1 MSNPLKQLVLFVA
14 VSLSCATCLAKD
26 VKDTIYSAG
35 GDRVIVNYSI
45 SQSGG
50 QMTVKFN
57 GVQKKL
63 SKKNQEKFRKL
74 DEIAVVIFDRTGN
87 YKDIK
92 FEGMGTEAFMVPSNL
107 SYSRSEDG
115 YFLLQESPSLIFSI
129 TSGNKAQLS
138 IPLYLA
144 HYEKKHRYKVISRC
158 GTLQL
163 SSTAKAGKKSAGGDV
178 GDGEMRE
185 ETITTTEEVTSEGI
199 SPADEA
205 SIRISSIKSMLDK
218 ATKVPFSDELNH
230 EAEMLRELRF
240 KVTDH
245 AVSSQIS
252 QVLEAFDNKK
262 QELEAQADANQA
274 GAQAAKENQ
283 AKMDQARQDSIA
295 AQQALQAAKDK
306 KEIIWLVLGVV
317 GLIGAYKIG
326 TQVYQNYNTKKMQ
339 KKAQEKVLEN
349 MKKMEQK
356 MNSLNQMN
364 PMNNMNT
371 QSGSNPLGRTI
382 ARQQQNV
389 ERTVERKVKTAAQKE
404 AEAAKKKLMEK
415 LGKKSS
421 QNGKNRNISI

>member
-50 QMTVKFN
+50 QITVKFN

-115 YFLLQESPSLIFSI
+115 YFLLQESPSLNFSI

-163 SSTAKAGKKSAGGDV
+163 SSTAKAGKKSAGGSDM

-240 KVTDH
+240 KVTDP

-295 AQQALQAAKDK
+295 AQQALQATKDK

-317 GLIGAYKIG
+317 GLVGAYKIG
-326 TQVYQNYNTKKMQ
+326 NQVYQNLSMKRMQ
-339 KKAQEKVLEN
+339 KKMMDSVN
-349 MKKMEQK
+349 K
-356 MNSLNQMN
+356 MNAPKVKNPLDELNKL
-364 PMNNMNT
+364 
-371 QSGSNPLGRTI
+371 GKDVKNPLGRTI
-382 ARQQQNV
+382 SRQQQNV

>member
-1 MSNPLKQLVLFVA
+1 MSNPLKQYVLFLA
-14 VSLSCATCLAKD
+14 MSLSCATCLAKD
-26 VKDTIYSAG
+26 VKDTIYSTG

-45 SQSGG
+45 SQNGG

-115 YFLLQESPSLIFSI
+115 YFLLQESPSLSFSI

-163 SSTAKAGKKSAGGDV
+163 SSTAKSGKKTASGGDM

-218 ATKVPFSDELNH
+218 VTKVPFSDELNH

-240 KVTDH
+240 KVTDP
-245 AVSSQIS
+245 AVSSQIC
-252 QVLEAFDNKK
+252 QALEAFDNKK

-295 AQQALQAAKDK
+295 AQQALRAAKDK

-326 TQVYQNYNTKKMQ
+326 NQIYQNLSMKRMQ
-339 KKAQEKVLEN
+339 KKMMDSVN
-349 MKKMEQK
+349 K
-356 MNSLNQMN
+356 MNTPKVKNPLDELNKL
-364 PMNNMNT
+364 
-371 QSGSNPLGRTI
+371 GKDVKNPLGRTI

-415 LGKKSS
+415 LGKKPSS
-421 QNGKNRNISI
+421 NGKNRNISI

>member
-14 VSLSCATCLAKD
+14 VNLSCVTCLAKD

-50 QMTVKFN
+50 QITVKFN

-115 YFLLQESPSLIFSI
+115 YFLLQESPSLNFSI
-129 TSGNKAQLS
+129 TSGNKVQLS

-163 SSTAKAGKKSAGGDV
+163 SSTAKAGKKSAGGSDM

-240 KVTDH
+240 KVTDP

-326 TQVYQNYNTKKMQ
+326 NQVYQNLSMKRMQ
-339 KKAQEKVLEN
+339 KKMMDSVN
-349 MKKMEQK
+349 K
-356 MNSLNQMN
+356 MNTPKVKNPLDELNKL
-364 PMNNMNT
+364 
-371 QSGSNPLGRTI
+371 GKDVKNPLGRTI
-382 ARQQQNV
+382 SRQQQNV

>member
-1 MSNPLKQLVLFVA
+1 MCNPLKQFILFVA
-14 VSLSCATCLAKD
+14 VSMSCATCLAKD

-115 YFLLQESPSLIFSI
+115 YFLLQESPSLSFSI

-163 SSTAKAGKKSAGGDV
+163 SSTAKAGKKSAGGGDMS
-178 GDGEMRE
+178 DGEMSE

-199 SPADEA
+199 SPTDEA

-218 ATKVPFSDELNH
+218 ATKVPFSEELNH

-240 KVTDH
+240 KVTDP

-252 QVLEAFDNKK
+252 QALEAFDNKK
-262 QELEAQADANQA
+262 QELEAQADADQA
-274 GAQAAKENQ
+274 GAQAARDNQ

-306 KEIIWLVLGVV
+306 KEIIWLVLGVI

-326 TQVYQNYNTKKMQ
+326 NQVYQNLSMKRMQ
-339 KKAQEKVLEN
+339 KKMMDSVN
-349 MKKMEQK
+349 K
-356 MNSLNQMN
+356 MNTPKVKNPLDELNKL
-364 PMNNMNT
+364 
-371 QSGSNPLGRTI
+371 GKDVKNPLGRTI

-415 LGKKSS
+415 LGKKPSS
-421 QNGKNRNISI
+421 NGKNRNISI